1 MKTIAMLG
9 LLGGLT
15 LAVTG
20 SQAAEQ
26 IPWVS
31 DFRTACGMAAEQHR
45 LVLLH
50 FYSDNCAPC
59 VRLEQNVFSRADVG
73 EAVAQNYLPV
83 KIHVEKTPQLA
94 NRYGIRA
101 WPTDV
106 FVTPAGLELYRTVSP
121 QDPTEYVAVL
131 NRVAQQSAGNVR
143 RPTNPRQIAAA
154 ASSGVALAAN
164 EAAVDL
170 SAAAARTEQQL
181 ATSAQQVQQR
191 ATGLMEQSTN
201 LLQQSA
207 NAAQQSAA
215 AVEQSAGAAQ
225 RWGQQAGEAVQQYEQ
240 QAGQAYQQ
248 ARNQAGQAIE
258 QAEKQTAAAAEHWR
272 TTAQQTAE
280 QVGTAAQNLAA
291 PWQQLA
297 EQLPTNRRSAFM
309 PQAGPVE
316 PPAGPVEPPA
326 GPSAVATPP
335 AAPPHAAAVAA
346 PPVTPSVG
354 NAPQVAGA
362 QPWQSPIASVQPP
375 APTTNPWLA
384 ANRAVSPGTS
394 ASPPAPPPAS
404 PSPHDNERQLVPASQ
419 APPVALDGFCPVTL
433 IETMSRSPEDRS
445 AWKKGNVKF
454 GAIHRGRT
462 YLFTSVEQ
470 QQKFLADPDA
480 YAPAFSGYDPV
491 RYAERGELVD
501 GKRAYGLIT
510 PDKHVFLFADEGDL
524 QRFRQAPT
532 RYTAALQQAMA
543 SAGAGA
549 SYR

>member
-1 MKTIAMLG
+1 VRSASVAGAPVWGAKMKTIAILG
-9 LLGGLT
+9 LLGSLT
-15 LAVTG
+15 LAVA
-20 SQAAEQ
+20 SSLAAEQ
-26 IPWVS
+26 IPWVA

-83 KIHVEKTPQLA
+83 KIHVEKVPQLA
-94 NRYGIRA
+94 SRYSIRA

-121 QDPTEYVAVL
+121 QDPAEYVAVL
-131 NRVAQQSAGNVR
+131 NRVAQQSASNVR
-143 RPTNPRQIAAA
+143 RPTNLKQVATATA
-154 ASSGVALAAN
+154 SGVALAAN

-170 SAAAARTEQQL
+170 SAAAGRTEQQI
-181 ATSAQQVQQR
+181 AGTAQQAEQRIQQGAAGVVQ
-191 ATGLMEQSTN
+191 QSTN

-207 NAAQQSAA
+207 TAAQQSAA
-215 AVEQSAGAAQ
+215 AAQ
-225 RWGQQAGEAVQQYEQ
+225 RWGEQAGEAVRNYEQ
-240 QAGQAYQQ
+240 QAGTAFQQ
-248 ARNQAGQAIE
+248 VRDQTGQAIQ
-258 QAEKQTAAAAEHWR
+258 QAEKQTAAAADQWR
-272 TTAQQTAE
+272 ATAQQTAE

-297 EQLPTNRRSAFM
+297 GQSPVSRRSAFT
-309 PQAGPVE
+309 PQAAPVE
-316 PPAGPVEPPA
+316 SPP
-326 GPSAVATPP
+326 PP
-335 AAPPHAAAVAA
+335 AAPAGSAA
-346 PPVTPSVG
+346 PPVAVR
-354 NAPQVAGA
+354 
-362 QPWQSPIASVQPP
+362 QPVIASVTPP
-375 APTTNPWLA
+375 LPTTNPFLTANPA
-384 ANRAVSPGTS
+384 ATPSPGGAPS
-394 ASPPAPPPAS
+394 ASPSAS
-404 PSPHDNERQLVPASQ
+404 QSPENGERQLVPASQ

-433 IETMSRSPEDRS
+433 IETMSRTPEDRA

-462 YLFTSVEQ
+462 YLFTSAEQ

-491 RYAERGELVD
+491 HYAERGELVD

-510 PDKHVFLFADEGDL
+510 PDKHIFLFADETAL

-532 RYTAALQQAMA
+532 RYAGALQQAAVPAA
-543 SAGAGA
+543 SGT